1 MTAIRAEELL
11 SRKVGRFSNHEA
23 RQWNSDPSLK
33 QVLGEVRGPHWKE
46 HVNQIRDV
54 ESKIDNA
61 SSSEEKKKLKTE
73 KSKLK
78 SKLAAVTVSGL
89 GHRKLNTNKKEP
101 PFVHSGLLQ
110 IDLDRKDHP
119 QLSSSQI
126 LELLKND
133 PHVVACFLSPS
144 GGVKGICA
152 ISQNE
157 DDHLGCFLAAEK
169 HFKEMGL
176 TIDALPKNKKSLC
189 YLSHDPNP
197 FIATGEIELFQP
209 IEVPFEHVDTNTQSP
224 NNSITQSPN
233 NTEEYILDSLVERV
247 RMKGQI
253 EERVEEWRKGLDPE
267 KDKAWIELWELIE
280 QRYTPM
286 LGSRNHDLCDLIAYS
301 ICRFS
306 MEVSLGLARLM
317 RELWDPVY
325 NDSMNQHMYEANK
338 QWEACEYSFR
348 AILTDLERE
357 IYEALNEPQRCIF
370 RICRGL
376 SLHENKRTEVGEFFL
391 SCRELGKRLGVSHEK
406 ANRML
411 YEFSEELQLIK
422 LIENGKAAG
431 RKATLYKWQFD
442 K

>member
-11 SRKVGRFSNHEA
+11 NRKVGRFLNHHSVK
-23 RQWNSDPSLK
+23 WNSDPSLE
-33 QVLGEVRGPHWKE
+33 QILGEIRSPHWKVLINE
-46 HVNQIRDV
+46 IREV
-54 ESKIDNA
+54 ESNIDKA
-61 SSSEEKKKLKTE
+61 SSAEEKKKLKTE
-73 KSKLK
+73 KSELK
-78 SKLAAVTVSGL
+78 SKLAAVTISGL
-89 GHRKLNTNKKEP
+89 GHRKLTTNKTEP

-119 QLSSSQI
+119 QLSSSKM
-126 LELLKND
+126 LELLKSD

-169 HFKEMGL
+169 HFKGMGL
-176 TIDALPKNKKSLC
+176 KIDGQPKNKKSLC
-189 YLSHDPNP
+189 YMSHDPNP

-209 IEVPFEHVDTNTQSP
+209 IEVPVEHVDTNTQSP
-224 NNSITQSPN
+224 NNSVTQSPN
-233 NTEEYILDSLVERV
+233 NSEEYIIVSRLERV
-247 RMKGQI
+247 RIKGQI
-253 EERVEEWRKGLDPE
+253 QERVEEWRNGLNPE
-267 KDKAWIELWELIE
+267 KDKGWIELWELIE

-286 LGSRNHDLCDLIAYS
+286 IGSRNHDLCDFIAYS
-301 ICRFS
+301 TCRFS
-306 MEVSLGLARLM
+306 KEVSLWLARLM

-325 NDSMNQHMYEANK
+325 NDSIDQHMFEANK
-338 QWEACEYSFR
+338 QWAACEYSFR
-348 AILTDLERE
+348 AILNDLERE

-391 SCRELGKRLGVSHEK
+391 SCRELGKRLGISHEK

-431 RKATLYKWQFD
+431 RKATGYKWLV
-442 K
+442 

>member
-1 MTAIRAEELL
+1 MTAIRVEELL
-11 SRKVGRFSNHEA
+11 NRKVGRFLNHRSEK
-23 RQWNSDPSLK
+23 WNSDPSLK
-33 QVLGEVRGPHWKE
+33 QVLGEVRSPHWKE
-46 HVNQIRDV
+46 LVKQIRDV

-61 SSSEEKKKLKTE
+61 SSSVEKKELKIE

-101 PFVHSGLLQ
+101 SFVHSGLLQ
-110 IDLDRKDHP
+110 IDLDRKDHE
-119 QLSSSQI
+119 QLTSAEI
-126 LELLKND
+126 IELLKND
-133 PHVVACFLSPS
+133 PHILACFLSPS

-157 DDHLGCFLAAEK
+157 DDHLGSFLAAEK

-197 FIATGEIELFQP
+197 YIATGGIELIQP

-224 NNSITQSPN
+224 NNTITQSPN
-233 NTEEYILDSLVERV
+233 NTEEYIRDSLLEKVRV
-247 RMKGQI
+247 KGQI
-253 EERVEEWRKGLDPE
+253 KERVEEWRNGLDPE
-267 KDKAWIELWELIE
+267 KDKGLLENWELIE

-286 LGSRNHDLCDLIAYS
+286 LGNRNHDLCDLIAYS
-301 ICRFS
+301 TCRFS
-306 MEVSLGLARLM
+306 KEVSLGLAKLM

-325 NDSMNQHMYEANK
+325 NDSMDQHMYEANK
-338 QWEACEYSFR
+338 QWAACEYSFR

-431 RKATLYKWQFD
+431 RKASMYKWNL
-442 K
+442 